1 LDAWAAEP
9 QQAGML
15 AVAADSTRDE
25 TLRAVGVAPA
35 QNGLVCALA
44 TTLPLH

>member
-1 LDAWAAEP
+1 
-9 QQAGML
+9 ML